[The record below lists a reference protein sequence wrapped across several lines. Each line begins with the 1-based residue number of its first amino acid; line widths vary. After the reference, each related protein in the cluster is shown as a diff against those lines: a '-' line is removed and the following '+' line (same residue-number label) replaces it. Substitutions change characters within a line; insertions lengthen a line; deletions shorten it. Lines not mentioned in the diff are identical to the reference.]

1 MAKGQISKTNTK
13 KKPAKT
19 LTEKR
24 AEKKEK
30 KKYT

>member
-1 MAKGQISKTNTK
+1 MDQKKNSK

-24 AEKKEK
+24 AIKQAKKAERRR
-30 KKYT
+30 